1 MFDATACRR
10 RLRFDIVMHE
20 DESVPGAIA
29 RGVRAHVLFA
39 TRPVLI
45 AADVSMKH
53 IGHAQLAEP
62 GQLTRLAHVARCEPN
77 RFLSSAGAPVRHDG
91 SSKSSDVRFGR
102 LVLPRAYLELE
113 RRRISPLTLRK
124 SEYHRLDWMNLLLP
138 YCPASLEKLVD
149 ACGHCGSTL
158 GWRHSAGIGTCE
170 HCDTEVAPATE
181 APLPDKLA
189 DDYRLFAA
197 LSSPS
202 GGGLSDARAILPA
215 PLRAIAPG
223 TLVRLALLTGG
234 LAQDEPVQTT
244 DRLEVRRLSSPVL
257 GAVVSTGTAM
267 LCSWPTSFRRW
278 TAERA
283 DRIADDRE
291 ALRGFRSQLQRLT
304 TRSLEGDDLAKL
316 VSYALPDLGS
326 HVVHAFA
333 SDQRY
338 YLYKQVQ
345 KTLGLDNPQ
354 IDKLRQLAGPAYR
367 CIDPEA
373 AHRRGRF
380 DAKFVDRLK
389 PIFGSALPFNNCTG
403 RLRLPL
409 YGVEQL
415 CDDHLL
421 VRVGDPTFELLK
433 GPTSLAGN
441 SLNEMVSALRDARC
455 RTLEPADAV
464 SLSMASRRI
473 GGRPKPWASIF
484 SALLS
489 GQTPFWLDGDAPTTM
504 TIRVRPADL
513 AAFDLINDF
522 AIAPWISPS
531 ISQADAAEMLNIK
544 SVILRDLAPVLGLP
558 FSLRGRMLA
567 ADRNTAEHIAAAV
580 AWDMEIS
587 WHLGIRFDKVEAAL
601 TAQGIARLGTGWCR
615 DELIAEGILPR
626 PTLSASRVT
635 DSRAPSAVA
644 IGIQN
649 HASDRHAA

>member
-10 RLRFDIVMHE
+10 RLRFDIAMHE
-20 DESVPGAIA
+20 DESIPGAIA

-102 LVLPRAYLELE
+102 LVLPRAYLELD

-138 YCPASLEKLVD
+138 YCPSSLEKLVD

-158 GWRHSAGIGTCE
+158 GWRHSTGIETCE

-189 DDYRLFAA
+189 DDYGLFAA

-202 GGGLSDARAILPA
+202 GGGLSDARAILPP

-244 DRLEVRRLSSPVL
+244 DRLVVRRLSGPVL

-304 TRSLEGDDLAKL
+304 TRSLEGDDLTQL
-316 VSYALPDLGS
+316 VADALPDLGS

-380 DAKFVDRLK
+380 DAGFVERLK
-389 PIFGSALPFNNCTG
+389 PIFGGALAFNACTG

-415 CDDHLL
+415 CDNHLL
-421 VRVGDPTFELLK
+421 ERVGDPTFEVLK
-433 GPTSLAGN
+433 GRTSVTSD
-441 SLNEMVSALRDARC
+441 SLEDVVSRLRDARC
-455 RTLEPADAV
+455 GSIEPADAI

-473 GGRPKPWASIF
+473 GGRAKPWASIF
-484 SALLS
+484 GALLS
-489 GQTPFWLDGDAPTTM
+489 GETPFWLNGDAPTTM

-513 AAFDLINDF
+513 AAFDLIDDYP
-522 AIAPWISPS
+522 IAPWISPT

-544 SVILRDLAPVLGLP
+544 SAVVSNLAPGLGLP
-558 FSLRGRMLA
+558 FTLSGRMLA
-567 ADRNTAEHIAAAV
+567 ADRNTVEHIAAVV

-587 WHLGIRFDKVEAAL
+587 WHLGVRFGKVEAAL
-601 TAQGIARLGTGWCR
+601 TARGIERLGTGWCR
-615 DELIAEGILPR
+615 NTLIAEGILPR
-626 PTLSASRVT
+626 PTLSISRMT
-635 DSRAPSAVA
+635 DRRVPSAAATGVRDYA
-644 IGIQN
+644 PDC
-649 HASDRHAA
+649 HAT